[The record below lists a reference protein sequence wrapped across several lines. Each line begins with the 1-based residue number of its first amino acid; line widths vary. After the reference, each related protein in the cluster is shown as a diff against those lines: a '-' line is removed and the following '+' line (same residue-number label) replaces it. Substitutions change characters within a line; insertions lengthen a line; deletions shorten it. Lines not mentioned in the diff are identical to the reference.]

1 MESLQ
6 ADRTRPTKTERPLPG
21 WTVSRAAAEIEA
33 DAALAAGVALKALDD
48 IVRSD
53 PAWGGCWRARQALRC
68 ATQAIRLL
76 GREEDAAAL
85 RDAILLAAPGDDPG
99 PGGRVY
105 LAYKSLTSRRPAV
118 KSSSLAELAERLSVR
133 WDDKAAKTLDLYDEA
148 VQSGRSAPFAAASLV
163 SAICAE
169 RPDAEV
175 LAWWLADR
183 AIAEILGWD
192 RPVPLLMAERYGT
205 AFRIFGG
212 RGRVRPGDEAFPRSV
227 CLALAAGAAEAIG
240 LANDVARRAERFSA
254 ITPKVRT
261 KGAATVFRQILD
273 DDAVS
278 AAAPGSGLSRW
289 ASRRLFDRL
298 ETLGAVRELSGR
310 ANFRTYGL

>member
-1 MESLQ
+1 M
-6 ADRTRPTKTERPLPG
+6 
-21 WTVSRAAAEIEA
+21 
-33 DAALAAGVALKALDD
+33 
-48 IVRSD
+48 
-53 PAWGGCWRARQALRC
+53 
-68 ATQAIRLL
+68 
-76 GREEDAAAL
+76 
-85 RDAILLAAPGDDPG
+85 
-99 PGGRVY
+99 
-105 LAYKSLTSRRPAV
+105 
-118 KSSSLAELAERLSVR
+118 R

-148 VQSGRSAPFAAASLV
+148 VQSGRSAPFAAANLV

-183 AIAEILGWD
+183 VIAEILGWD
-192 RPVPLLMAERYGT
+192 
-205 AFRIFGG
+205 
-212 RGRVRPGDEAFPRSV
+212 RPGDEAFPRSV
-227 CLALAAGAAEAIG
+227 CLALAAGAGEAIG